1 MIAAAPVG
9 MGLIRDR
16 VLLELNERA
25 AAQLGYTRAELIGK
39 NTRMLFH
46 SDEDYE
52 RIGKE
57 FYHDFEARG
66 EGQVAAYYRCKD
78 GSPIEVL
85 IRGSYI
91 DPSDPARGIAFVFL
105 DIFEIKQNEREL
117 QSKVLALTSPSGGG
131 SFNLR
136 FQDLFNLEEIQKIQD
151 AFAEAAGIAS
161 IITDAEGEPITQ
173 PSRFCRLCYQI
184 IRKTENGRAN
194 CIRSDAELGKANPSG
209 PTICQCLSGGL
220 LDGGVAIMVGEHHVA
235 NWLIGQV
242 MDGSVDPETVRS
254 YAPLIG
260 ADQAEFDSALKEVPR
275 MSREDFTKAG
285 EALFLIA
292 EQLSKLAYQ
301 NVMQARNIAERKRA
315 EDALKESESRLKV
328 ALTEKEALYKELKHR
343 VKNGMAM
350 MAGLVSLESS
360 HHSDPVIQS
369 ILNNTRTRMESLANL
384 YDLLGAEGNPQEV
397 RLDIYLSRILDS
409 LSSALAESPVYAEFE
424 TELEP
429 ISLHARTAAPLG
441 LVVMELVTNSI
452 KYAFSLPENDSSL
465 IAEKARFHPV
475 IQVRTRRQGDHFEVL
490 VADNGKGYPAGF
502 DPLKSGGLGMELIR
516 MLIEQMSGSWKLESG
531 PGARFSFSVPLNSE
545 GY

>member
-1 MIAAAPVG
+1 MVASAPVG
-9 MGLIRDR
+9 MGIIRDR
-16 VLLELNERA
+16 VLLEVNERA
-25 AAQLGYTRAELIGK
+25 AAQLGYTRSELIGK
-39 NTRMLFH
+39 STRMLFH
-46 SDEDYE
+46 SEEDYE

-57 FYHDFEARG
+57 FYPGFKTRG
-66 EGQVAAYYRCKD
+66 ESQVAAYYRRKD
-78 GSPIEVL
+78 GTPIEVL
-85 IRGSYI
+85 IRGAFL
-91 DPSDPARGIAFVFL
+91 DPSNPARGIAFVFL

-117 QSKVLALTSPSGGG
+117 QSKVLALTSPSGGD

-136 FQDLFNLEEIQKIQD
+136 FQDLFDLEEIQKIQD
-151 AFAEAAGIAS
+151 AFADAAGVAS

-194 CIRSDAELGKANPSG
+194 CIRSDAELGKINPSG

-242 MDGSVDPETVRS
+242 MDDSVDPEVVRS

-260 ADQAEFDSALKEVPR
+260 ADQTEFDSALTEVPR
-275 MSREDFTKAG
+275 MSREEFTKAG

-315 EDALKESESRLKV
+315 EDALKESESRLKAAV
-328 ALTEKEALYKELKHR
+328 AEKEALYKELKHR

-350 MAGLVSLESS
+350 MAGLVGLESS
-360 HHSDPVIQS
+360 HHADPMLQS
-369 ILNNTRTRMESLANL
+369 ILSNTRTRIESLANL

-409 LSSALAESPVYAEFE
+409 LYGSLTESPVYAVFE

-429 ISLHARTAAPLG
+429 FSLHARTAAPVG

-452 KYAFSLPENDSSL
+452 KYAFPLPENNSAPTNETRNSQL
-465 IAEKARFHPV
+465 V
-475 IQVRTRRQGDHFEVL
+475 IKVGTQRHGDHFEVL
-490 VADNGKGYPAGF
+490 VADNGAGYPPGF
-502 DPLKSGGLGMELIR
+502 DPQRSGGLGMELIQ
-516 MLIEQMSGSWKLESG
+516 MLIDQMSGSWKLESG
-531 PGARFSFSVPLNSE
+531 PGASFSFSVPLTSE

>member
-1 MIAAAPVG
+1 MVAAAPVG
-9 MGLIRDR
+9 MGIIRDR

-25 AAQLGYTRAELIGK
+25 AAQLGYTRSELIGK
-39 NTRMLFH
+39 STRMLFH
-46 SDEDYE
+46 SEEDYE

-57 FYHDFEARG
+57 FYPGFTTKG
-66 EGQVAAYYRCKD
+66 ESQVAAYYQCKD
-78 GSPIEVL
+78 GTPIEVL
-85 IRGSYI
+85 IRGAYL
-91 DPSDPARGIAFVFL
+91 DPSNPSRGIAFVFL
-105 DIFEIKQNEREL
+105 DIFEIKRNEREL
-117 QSKVLALTSPSGGG
+117 ESKVLALTSPSGGD

-136 FQDLFNLEEIQKIQD
+136 FQDLFDLEEIQKIQD
-151 AFAEAAGIAS
+151 AFADAAGVAS

-173 PSRFCRLCYQI
+173 PSRFCRLCWQV

-194 CIRSDAELGKANPSG
+194 CIRSDAELGKINSSG

-242 MDGSVDPETVRS
+242 MDDSVDPDLVRS
-254 YAPLIG
+254 YAARIG
-260 ADQAEFDSALKEVPR
+260 ADQAEFDSALSEVPR
-275 MSREDFTKAG
+275 MSRKDFTKAG

-315 EDALKESESRLKV
+315 EDALKESENRLKAAV
-328 ALTEKEALYKELKHR
+328 TEKEALYKELKHR

-350 MAGLVSLESS
+350 MAGLVGLESS
-360 HHSDPVIQS
+360 HHTDPVLLS
-369 ILNNTRTRMESLANL
+369 ILSNTRTRIESLANL

-409 LSSALAESPVYAEFE
+409 LSGSFSVSLPDSPISVEFE
-424 TELEP
+424 AELEP
-429 ISLHARTAAPLG
+429 FSLHARTAAPLG

-452 KYAFSLPENDSSL
+452 KYAFAQSGCAN
-465 IAEKARFHPV
+465 PV
-475 IQVRTRRQGDHFEVL
+475 IQVQTRRKADHFEVL
-490 VADNGKGYPAGF
+490 VADNGIGYPPGF
-502 DPLKSGGLGMELIR
+502 DPLTSGGLGMELIR
-516 MLIEQMSGSWKLESG
+516 MLIDQMSGSWKLESG
-531 PGARFSFSVPLNSE
+531 PGARFSFTIPLTIE